1 MFAICSSK
9 LRLESS
15 WSPRSRVEEAKVTS
29 IQSTVTW
36 KSAGSLSQTQALPF
50 SFVHMLTIHLTQFQN
65 KRSPVSEFY
74 EALNCCFNNVYD
86 VFVLLSRDH
95 ILLKER
101 RARSKLV
108 HSYETHC
115 AHSFPQNSHLQTSR
129 FSKILHFRLNVKK
142 AIELS
147 LLRASYPFL
156 LDRSRVQRPSMVF
169 KKRMSMKRWSLHF

>member
-115 AHSFPQNSHLQTSR
+115 AHSSPLNNHLQTSR
-129 FSKILHFRLNVKK
+129 FSKILHFQ
-142 AIELS
+142 AECQESHWTFSSQSELS
-147 LLRASYPFL
+147 VSFRQVTCSATFNGI
-156 LDRSRVQRPSMVF
+156 
-169 KKRMSMKRWSLHF
+169 